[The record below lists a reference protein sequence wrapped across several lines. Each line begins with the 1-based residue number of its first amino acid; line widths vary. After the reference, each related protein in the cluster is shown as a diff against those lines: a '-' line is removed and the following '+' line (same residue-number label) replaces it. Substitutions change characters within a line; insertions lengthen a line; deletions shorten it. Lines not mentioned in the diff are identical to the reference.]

1 VKTEMNYTITSKQ
14 LIFILIGCMLGTG
27 IITLPRVTTEVLE
40 QDAWLAVLFGAIIPF
55 VSLWLTSRIIGKY
68 PGLSFIALTERI
80 AGKFFGRLLAAVFVI
95 YSILAA
101 AVILR
106 LFTEVITIY
115 LLPKTPMLVKILLG
129 LGVSAYMASSGI
141 KVLGRLN
148 EFLFYMLLPLLLF
161 ALPALFIYGDI
172 RYLMPVLNHSI
183 KEYSKSAITTGYV
196 YSGFET
202 LIVFGPYVIKKKETF
217 KASIIAL
224 STTTFLYLYAVI
236 TTMVVFGAG
245 LTQKITWPALR
256 ILSVVDIP
264 VFERIEFVFILA
276 WIGISI
282 KPVCNQYFC
291 AGLIIKDAFGIK
303 SLEAVMSVLFPI
315 IAFIAW
321 YPKNIYATFR
331 FSDFIGT
338 YSLILG
344 TAMPLLLL
352 GLSSI
357 RKKGRVE
364 DEGNS

>member
-1 VKTEMNYTITSKQ
+1 MDYTITSKQ
-14 LIFILIGCMLGTG
+14 LTFILVGCMLGTG
-27 IITLPRVTTEVLE
+27 VITLPRVTTEVIE
-40 QDAWLAVLFGAIIPF
+40 QDAWLAVFFGAIIPF
-55 VSLWLTSRIIGKY
+55 LSLWLTSRIIGKY
-68 PGLSFIALTERI
+68 PGLSFIALTEKL
-80 AGKFFGRLLAAVFVI
+80 AGKIFGRLLAAVFAI

-106 LFTEVITIY
+106 IFLEIITMY
-115 LLPKTPMLVKILLG
+115 LLPKTPMLVKVMLG

-148 EFLFYMLLPLLLF
+148 EFLFYVLLPLVLF
-161 ALPALFIYGDI
+161 VLPALFIYGDI
-172 RYLMPVLNHSI
+172 HYLMPVLNHSI
-183 KEYSKSAITTGYV
+183 NEYSKAAITTGYA

-224 STTTFLYLYAVI
+224 SITVSLYLFAVI

-245 LTQKITWPALR
+245 LTQKITWPVLR

-264 VFERIEFVFILA
+264 VFERIEFLFILA
-276 WIGISI
+276 WIGSSI

-291 AGLIIKDAFGIK
+291 ACLIIKDMFGIK
-303 SLEAVMSVLFPI
+303 SLGAVVAILFPI

-331 FSDFIGT
+331 FSDFVGT

-344 TAMPLLLL
+344 TAMPMFLL
-352 GLSSI
+352 GLSLI
-357 RKKGRVE
+357 RSKGRVK